1 MQLKPKGHYIQN
13 RKLEIGLGLL
23 MFLLGCFLIYDAFDA
38 RGKRMPWPASG
49 LAPW

>member
-1 MQLKPKGHYIQN
+1 MQIRPKGRIIQN
-13 RKLEIGLGLL
+13 RKTEIAVGLL
-23 MFLLGCFLIYDAFDA
+23 MFLVACFLLYDAFDA